1 MNKKN
6 NLFFLCG
13 LLVIIFFM
21 TSCTPAK
28 KPETQS
34 VPVPQTVGEAA
45 SGNDASTDTNKYKR
59 GHNIPGKLYWAG
71 SAQDKKVAL
80 TFDDGPENEWT
91 PKILAV
97 LKEKHVK
104 ATFFVIGQQAQA
116 YPDMLRKID
125 AEGHIIGN
133 HTLDHVDLTKLDAP
147 GVTKEITECAA
158 IINKI
163 IGKTPKLVR
172 PPYGFHNDIVDN
184 VIYSRHNMIILWSLD
199 TDDWQGLD
207 AKTVQDRV
215 VPKMKNGFIVLQ
227 HDGVNPHLGG
237 SLEALPVMIDELK
250 KQGYTFVT
258 IPELVEIQPY
268 E

>member
-1 MNKKN
+1 MKKI
-6 NLFFLCG
+6 LLCSLLIVVFL
-13 LLVIIFFM
+13 L

-28 KPETQS
+28 KPETEV
-34 VPVPQTVGEAA
+34 VPVPQIEGEAA
-45 SGNDASTDTNKYKR
+45 SDKDNNKYKR

-80 TFDDGPENEWT
+80 TFDDGPENVWT
-91 PKILAV
+91 PKILEI

-104 ATFFVIGQQAQA
+104 ATFFVIGKQAQA

-133 HTLDHVDLTKLDAP
+133 HTMDHADLTKLNAP
-147 GVTKEITECAA
+147 AVTKEIAECAA
-158 IINKI
+158 VINNI

-172 PPYGFHNDIVDN
+172 PPFGFHNEIVDT
-184 VIYSRHNMIILWSLD
+184 VIYSRKNMIILWSLD

-207 AKTVQDRV
+207 SATVQDRV
-215 VPKMKNGFIVLQ
+215 LPKMKNGFIVLQ

-237 SLEALPVMIDELK
+237 SLEALSVMIEKLE

-258 IPELVEIQPY
+258 IPELLEIQPY
-268 E
+268 ES

>member
-6 NLFFLCG
+6 MLLLCG
-13 LLVIIFFM
+13 LLIVIILM

-28 KPETQS
+28 KPETEL
-34 VPVPQTVGEAA
+34 VPVPQAVGEAS
-45 SGNDASTDTNKYKR
+45 SGGDTNKYKR

-80 TFDDGPENEWT
+80 TFDDGPENDWT

-97 LKEKHVK
+97 LKEKQVK
-104 ATFFVIGQQAQA
+104 ATFFVIGQQAKA

-133 HTLDHVDLTKLDAP
+133 HTFDHTDLTKLDAP
-147 GVTKEITECAA
+147 AVTKEIEECASL
-158 IINKI
+158 IHSI

-172 PPYGFHNDIVDN
+172 PPYGFHNDIVDT
-184 VIYSRHNMIILWSLD
+184 VIYSRNNMIILWSLD

-207 AKTVQDRV
+207 SKTVQDRV
-215 VPKMKNGFIVLQ
+215 LPKMKNGFIVLQ

-268 E
+268 ES